1 MPLEGDQVPKQVV
14 IALEPGQ
21 ALLLSNVLQL
31 ELWPSHCHHALD
43 RARGAGSRGPL
54 SEQAQFICSYTE
66 YPHFHLPLF
75 NEA

>member
-1 MPLEGDQVPKQVV
+1 MLWTRPEGLAV
-14 IALEPGQ
+14 G
-21 ALLLSNVLQL
+21 
-31 ELWPSHCHHALD
+31 
-43 RARGAGSRGPL
+43 GPL

>member
-1 MPLEGDQVPKQVV
+1 MPLGAQVAKQVV
-14 IALEPGQ
+14 TAPEQGR
-21 ALLLSNVLQL
+21 ALLLSSLTAEAVARLRR
-31 ELWPSHCHHALD
+31 HRALD
-43 RARGAGSRGPL
+43 RAWGLAVGGPL